1 MVQDGRGYI
10 ERGGLTS
17 EGDDRA
23 QATEL
28 LQLHATLAHSM
39 AHKPEKLRRLTLN
52 MPGDAV
58 EDNNWDRFIFQFE
71 HYKKLAGVDSDSS
84 RHLLE
89 CFSNEDHEV
98 LFSTYGKEITGM
110 TEADLSSKLKRLI
123 VRQCNA
129 MTSAMKVLKMH
140 QDSDQLILS
149 YIAQIKVAARQFS
162 FKVKCT

>member
-1 MVQDGRGYI
+1 M
-10 ERGGLTS
+10 
-17 EGDDRA
+17 
-23 QATEL
+23 
-28 LQLHATLAHSM
+28 
-39 AHKPEKLRRLTLN
+39 
-52 MPGDAV
+52 DA
-58 EDNNWDRFIFQFE
+58 
-71 HYKKLAGVDSDSS
+71 DSS

-89 CFSNEDHEV
+89 CLSNEVHEV
-98 LFSTYGKEITGM
+98 LFSTYNKEITGM

>member
-1 MVQDGRGYI
+1 
-10 ERGGLTS
+10 
-17 EGDDRA
+17 
-23 QATEL
+23 
-28 LQLHATLAHSM
+28 M

-58 EDNNWDRFIFQFE
+58 EDKNWDRFIFQFE
-71 HYKKLAGVDSDSS
+71 HYKKLAGVDADSS

-89 CFSNEDHEV
+89 CFSNEDHEE

-110 TEADLSSKLKRLI
+110 TEADLISKLKRLI
-123 VRQCNA
+123 VRQCND

-140 QDSDQLILS
+140 QDSDQPILS